1 MSEKEKE
8 IRGKPAGGGVVSERR
23 CVWVGGVLLIAVW
36 GCGMKKVKDKGEGKK
51 NRAQEGH

>member
-1 MSEKEKE
+1 M
-8 IRGKPAGGGVVSERR
+8 
-23 CVWVGGVLLIAVW
+23 GGVLLIAVR